1 LTDFRTFPYN
11 FHPKNERTGDLEN
24 IKYNLFERTEP
35 VVLPEQLGFG
45 KYFTDNVFV
54 MDYTPAK
61 GWHNPQITSLA
72 SLQMHPAT
80 SVLHYGQTIFEG
92 LKAYYTPDGE
102 YQLFRPE
109 ENFKR
114 MNNSARRLCMPE
126 VDVDYCVDALKELVW
141 IERNWIPRG
150 ESDSLYVRPFMYG
163 DDPVLGVKPSDTYKF
178 ILLLSPVGAYYPE
191 GFKPVK
197 ILIQDE
203 YVRTVRKGLGECKT
217 AGNYAASL
225 IGQEIAKKEGCTQ
238 TLWLDAVELKYIE
251 EVGTMNIFVQ
261 FNDEV
266 ATPQLTGGILPGIT
280 RKSAIQI
287 LRDWGYKVSERQV
300 SLDELLTRYAKGEV
314 LEVFG
319 TGTAAI
325 ISSVCELK
333 YKDKSLVFCDRQ
345 VGKLAERLFKELTG
359 IQKGILPDRFGWTTK
374 VEPVSVTA

>member
-1 LTDFRTFPYN
+1 M
-11 FHPKNERTGDLEN
+11 EN
-24 IKYNLFERTEP
+24 ITYNLFERKEP
-35 VVLPEQLGFG
+35 IVLPESLGFG

-54 MDYTPAK
+54 MDYNPQK
-61 GWHNPQITSLA
+61 GWHNPQITAVSN
-72 SLQMHPAT
+72 LQMHPAT

-92 LKAYYTPDGE
+92 LKAYYTPNGE

-114 MNNSARRLCMPE
+114 LNNSARRLCMPE
-126 VDVDYCVDALKELVW
+126 VDVDFCVEALKELIW
-141 IERNWIPRG
+141 IERDWIPRG
-150 ESDSLYVRPFMYG
+150 EMDSLYVRPFMFG
-163 DDPVLGVKPSDTYKF
+163 EDPVLGVKASDTYKLIF
-178 ILLLSPVGAYYPE
+178 LLSPVGAYYPE

-225 IGQEIAKKEGCTQ
+225 IGQEIARKEGCTQ

-261 FNDEV
+261 FKDEV
-266 ATPQLTGGILPGIT
+266 ATPMLTGGILPGIT
-280 RKSAIQI
+280 RKSTIQI
-287 LRDWGYKVSERQV
+287 LKDWGYNVTERLIPLQEV
-300 SLDELLTRYAKGEV
+300 LDRYEKGEV

-333 YKDKSLVFCDRQ
+333 YKDNSLIFCDKK
-345 VGKLAERLFKELTG
+345 VGNLAERLFNELTG
-359 IQKGILPDRFGWTTK
+359 MQKGRLEDRYGWTTRI
-374 VEPVSVTA
+374 EPVTVSA

>member
-1 LTDFRTFPYN
+1 M
-11 FHPKNERTGDLEN
+11 EN
-24 IKYNLFERTEP
+24 IKYNVFERTEP
-35 VVLPEQLGFG
+35 VVLPKQLGFG
-45 KYFTDNVFV
+45 RYFTDNVFV
-54 MDYTPAK
+54 MDYSPDQ
-61 GWHNPQITSLA
+61 GWHSPRIVALS

-80 SVLHYGQTIFEG
+80 NVLHYGQTIFEG
-92 LKAYYTPDGE
+92 LKAYYTPTGE
-102 YQLFRPE
+102 VQLFRPE
-109 ENFKR
+109 ENFIR
-114 MNNSARRLCMPE
+114 MNNSARRICMPE
-126 VDVDYCVDALKELVW
+126 LDVDFCVEALKELVW
-141 IERNWIPRG
+141 IEKDWIPRG

-163 DDPVLGVKPSDTYKF
+163 ADPYLGVRPSETYTF
-178 ILLLSPVGAYYPE
+178 IILLSPVGAYYPE

-225 IGQEIAKKEGCTQ
+225 AGAEIAHKAGCTQ

-266 ATPQLTGGILPGIT
+266 TTPLLSGGILPGIT
-280 RKSAIQI
+280 RKSTIQI
-287 LRDWGYKVSERQV
+287 LKDWGYNVTERLI
-300 SLDELLTRYAKGEV
+300 SLEELLTRYEKGEV

-333 YKDKSLVFCDRQ
+333 YKENSLIFCNKQ

-359 IQKGILPDRFGWTTK
+359 IQKGVIEDRYGWTAK
-374 VEPVSVTA
+374 VEAQTITT